1 MTSILVA
8 ASWVAGS
15 CISAELLGYWLHR
28 LLHSGI
34 VGFLS
39 RNHMRHHMV
48 LYGPLQEQRSS
59 EYRDATDERAALGN
73 IGAEWLLPAVLLIT
87 IATAT
92 FHLLRVPVLFQ
103 SIYFATTLL
112 WSFLM
117 FSYLHDRMHVEG
129 FWLEKN
135 KLLKRWFISARRRHD
150 THHYLVNDQGLMD
163 KNFGIG
169 LFFFDRMFGTL
180 SEGGTA
186 FNHNGYRAAQQRFKS
201 VLAPLSKEES
211 LLCD

>member
-1 MTSILVA
+1 MTTIFLVA
-8 ASWVAGS
+8 SWLAGS
-15 CISAELLGYWLHR
+15 CISAELFGYWLHR

-48 LYGPLQEQRSS
+48 QYGPLQEQRSS
-59 EYRDATDERAALGN
+59 EYRDATDKRAALGN

-87 IATAT
+87 IAAAT

-135 KLLKRWFISARRRHD
+135 RWLKGWFISARQRHD
-150 THHYLVNDQGLMD
+150 AHHFLVNDQGLMD

-169 LFFFDRMFGTL
+169 FFFFDRLFGTL
-180 SEGGTA
+180 SKGENA
-186 FNHNGYRAAQQRFKS
+186 FNSDGYRAARKRFKS
-201 VLAPLSKEES
+201 ILDA
-211 LLCD
+211 CF